1 MFRRN
6 CLAKKIPK
14 KYFQN
19 IPNCSKTN
27 DSVPNER
34 QNVLNKDLLPG
45 PKTFKIVWTF
55 QDCFGDISECSCWK
69 CFKKM
74 FASQSVFVENVPK
87 KMFVKTFQSVP
98 WEKIFTQNVNKKLIF
113 QNCLETFQGVWKH
126 LEMNRSTTWSRQIW
140 SWTKLFYQINA
151 AGWRQWRNLL
161 TPFPEN
167 ETTGQMALKWYV
179 VCLWSRSIRLIRGNT
194 TYESKMV
201 ESGTR
206 QTTDYDLSLLSAIG
220 RGLIQLLKK
229 HC

>member
-1 MFRRN
+1 MNAKMF
-6 CLAKKIPK
+6 LIKIC
-14 KYFQN
+14 YLVQRL
-19 IPNCSKTN
+19 SKLFEH
-27 DSVPNER
+27 SR
-34 QNVLNKDLLPG
+34 IVLG
-45 PKTFKIVWTF
+45 TF
-55 QDCFGDISECSCWK
+55 Q
-69 CFKKM
+69 
-74 FASQSVFVENVPK
+74 SVLVENVSK
-87 KMFVKTFQSVP
+87 KCLHLRVFLLKLFQKMFVKTFQSVP
-98 WEKIFTQNVNKKLIF
+98 LEKIFTQNVNKKLIF

-126 LEMNRSTTWSRQIW
+126 LEMNRLTTWSRQIW

-229 HC
+229 HSAKNEFYSLMCYHLTLLVWSAI